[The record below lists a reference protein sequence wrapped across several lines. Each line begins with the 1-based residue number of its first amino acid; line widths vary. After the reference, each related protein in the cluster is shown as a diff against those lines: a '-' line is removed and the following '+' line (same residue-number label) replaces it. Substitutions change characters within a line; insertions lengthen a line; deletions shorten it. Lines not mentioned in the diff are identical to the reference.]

1 MGKETININD
11 AIKSDNVRL
20 IGKDGANLGV
30 VSIREALD
38 RAGQEFLDLV
48 EIVPNANPP
57 VCRIMDF
64 GKFKYEQSKKAQE
77 AKKKQIQIQIKEIK
91 LRPKTDTHDL
101 EVKKKHIREFIED
114 GNKVK
119 VTIRFRG
126 REMMHK
132 DIGIEILKK
141 LVQDFSNVAVV
152 EGSMGMEGPTAHIML
167 IPKKN

>member
-1 MGKETININD
+1 M
-11 AIKSDNVRL
+11 RL

-101 EVKKKHIREFIED
+101 EVKKRHIREFIED

-141 LVQDFSNVAVV
+141 LVQDLSNVAVA
-152 EGSMGMEGPTAHIML
+152 EGSMGMEGPTVHIML
-167 IPKKN
+167 IPKKD

>member
-1 MGKETININD
+1 M
-11 AIKSDNVRL
+11 RL